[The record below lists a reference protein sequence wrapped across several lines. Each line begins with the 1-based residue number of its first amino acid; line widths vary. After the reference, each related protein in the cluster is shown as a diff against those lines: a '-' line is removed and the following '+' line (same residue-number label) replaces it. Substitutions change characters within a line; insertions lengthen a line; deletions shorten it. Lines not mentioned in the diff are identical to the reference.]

1 MITVSDAWKAL
12 HLGQL
17 LPEAYVELSYYIT
30 EPGLVDDVTSSGTE
44 EAVFSK
50 ADQIKDFSLRSEP
63 MFATFEHNAWVLNG
77 KYNFV
82 PSVTPFTGDVGYVS
96 DEPSAEGGWE
106 TVSGLVESEYP
117 YTSVALSKT
126 PIYITISPIIGEG
139 SLVYDASVSTTSYII
154 DGYDWPIGED
164 EYVNNTGFCFHTGW
178 GGTPE
183 FAATIASEAGTFTA
197 NPLLTLQLGSVHATA
212 VPGITITFAPDRG
225 EWATEFIVRAY
236 NGVTLLATETVT
248 GNTEPI
254 LVVDIT
260 GIVSYDK
267 VTVEI
272 VKWSLPNRYARI
284 MEIALGLKQVYTKA
298 ELFGYEH
305 TSSGNLASA
314 ELPKNSIQFKLDNT
328 DGRWNP
334 SNPTGLEQYL
344 IERQT
349 ISVRY
354 GFKINGSIE
363 WVKVGT
369 FYMSEWDTP
378 SNGLEATFTA
388 RDSLEFMGA
397 IYNGTRSGTLAAI
410 ATAALTQAGISSTL
424 YSLHAN
430 LSAITVNFTADTTV
444 YTISDILQMC
454 AHAAECVIHQTS
466 TGVITIAPLNT
477 VTSDYAITQFNSFT
491 FPEYTLSKELKSVSV
506 NSDLGTAVNGVTGEI
521 LTSDNPLIETE
532 AIANAVA
539 AWLVGIYGDR
549 RVLKGS
555 FRPDPRAEVYDKIT
569 VTSKYATDVIYL
581 TQIKYTFNGAFRGE
595 YEGRVMA

>member
-17 LPEAYVELSYYIT
+17 LPEAYVEVSYYIT
-30 EPGLVDDVTSSGTE
+30 EPGLVDDVTSSATGG
-44 EAVFSK
+44 AAFSK

-63 MFATFEHNAWVLNG
+63 MFATFENNAWVLNG

-82 PSVTPFTGDVGYVS
+82 PSPTPFTGDVGYVS
-96 DEPSAEGGWE
+96 DA
-106 TVSGLVESEYP
+106 VS
-117 YTSVALSKT
+117 LSD
-126 PIYITISPIIGEG
+126 
-139 SLVYDASVSTTSYII
+139 L
-154 DGYDWPIGED
+154 
-164 EYVNNTGFCFHTGW
+164 
-178 GGTPE
+178 
-183 FAATIASEAGTFTA
+183 TFTA
-197 NPLLTLQLGSVHATA
+197 NPLLTLQLGSVHAA
-212 VPGITITFAPDRG
+212 AIPGITITFAPDRN
-225 EWATEFIVRAY
+225 EWATDFIVRVY
-236 NGVTLLATETVT
+236 NGASLLLTDTVT
-248 GNTEPI
+248 GNTES
-254 LVVDIT
+254 VSVRDIT
-260 GIVSYDK
+260 GIEDYDK
-267 VTVEI
+267 ITVEI
-272 VKWSLPNRYARI
+272 VKWSLPDRYARI

-430 LSAITVNFTADTTV
+430 LSAITVNFTADTTA

-477 VTSDYAITQFNSFT
+477 FTSDYAITQFNSFT

-539 AWLVGIYGDR
+539 TWLVGIYGDR
-549 RVLKGS
+549 RVLKGN